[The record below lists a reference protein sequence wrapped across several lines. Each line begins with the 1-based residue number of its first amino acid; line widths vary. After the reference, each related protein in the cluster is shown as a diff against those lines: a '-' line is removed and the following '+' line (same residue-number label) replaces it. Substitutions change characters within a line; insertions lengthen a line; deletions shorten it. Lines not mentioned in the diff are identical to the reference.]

1 MFITQICFT
10 LINASGI
17 NNLHSNDDSE
27 KFTFFNGVGVAMIL
41 MMQLSYEL
49 QTKKIS
55 AKILLFISGMSMY
68 MLLMMYTADLTTE
81 MTTGPGLHPVNNF
94 DDVIKGDYKVLVKAS
109 TGQYEE
115 MKNAVPG
122 SAKHKVYLDQIKDNS
137 KYLVSG
143 QQQAIEMMNED
154 DKMLFFY
161 TPTAR
166 FITDELKFLSTQG

>member
-1 MFITQICFT
+1 
-10 LINASGI
+10 
-17 NNLHSNDDSE
+17 
-27 KFTFFNGVGVAMIL
+27 MIL

-55 AKILLFISGMSMY
+55 SKILLFISGMSMY

-109 TGQYEE
+109 TGQFEE

-122 SAKHKVYLDQIKDNS
+122 SAKHKVYLDQIKDNK
-137 KYLVSG
+137 KYQVSG